1 MAFMSDTQLC
11 KWLHEELEQLPLV
24 RYPFDLQQLP
34 KNGIYF
40 FYEKGEIWGHG
51 ENKKRIVRIGTHRDG
66 NFRSRI
72 QEHFLLNER
81 KMNFDSMRPA
91 PKERSIFRL
100 NIGRALL
107 NKQGS
112 SYMKIWN
119 IDFTSRRKRERCAHL
134 RNIEYEKEIER
145 QITSILRTNFGFRF
159 IRVEDEVWR
168 MGAKGLESR
177 LIGTVARC
185 SLCCPSNNWL
195 GKYSPKRK
203 IRESGLW
210 LVQHLKSPSINQ
222 EDMNFIKIAINK
234 TKTTMLI

>member
-1 MAFMSDTQLC
+1 MSFKNVTQLC

-24 RYPFDLQQLP
+24 RYPFNLQQLP

-40 FYEKGEIWGHG
+40 FYEKDEIWGHG
-51 ENKKRIVRIGTHRDG
+51 ENKKRIVRMGTHKEG

-81 KMNFDSMRPA
+81 KMNFDSMKAA
-91 PKERSIFRL
+91 PKDISIFRK

-112 SYMKIWN
+112 PYMKIWN
-119 IDFTSRRKRERCAHL
+119 IDLTSRRNRERYAHL
-134 RNIEYEKEIER
+134 RKVEYEKEIEK
-145 QITSILRTNFGFRF
+145 QITSTLRANFGFRF

-168 MGAKGLESR
+168 MGTKGLESR
-177 LIGTVARC
+177 LIGTVTRC
-185 SLCCPSNNWL
+185 SLCHPSNNWL

-210 LVQHLKSPSINQ
+210 LVQHLESPPIDQ